1 MMIKKR
7 NELKSG
13 VILTYINLITSNV
26 ISILYTPFILRTL
39 GQAEYGVYTLVWS
52 IVNYLTVLDLG
63 FSNAIIRYASK
74 YKAEKQKEKEASL
87 YGTFLIIYLFI
98 GLAAVA
104 ACSVIKAN
112 FGSFAKGLTTGEV
125 DTALRLIM
133 IGSINIAISFPFSV
147 FRGIVNVSEK
157 FTFIKVADLV
167 RTLLTP
173 VTTFAV
179 LLNGGGSAG
188 LMWAYTLISIAVFA
202 AYVYYSFAV
211 LHQKISF
218 KRCEGGILKEIAVY
232 SFYTFLGTV
241 VDKIYW
247 GTDQVILSNKADAQS
262 IAVYSIGSSFPGY
275 FISFSTAISGVLL
288 PRITKVSA
296 EKKEN
301 AAKELSEWFI
311 KVGRLQ
317 FWVLSLVLLGFVF
330 VGKEFICIWA
340 GNDYAPAYWI
350 ALIIMIPSIVSLS
363 QNTGI
368 SILQAQNKIKF
379 RTVSYA
385 FIAIFNIFVS
395 LALVEQYGGIGCA
408 IGTSLGTLLGPIIL
422 MNVYYKK
429 AIRLDIGGY
438 WKNFVSM
445 LKAWIV
451 PIIVGIIMKNFITVI
466 GYVSLLA
473 FAILFSAVFFVSA
486 YLFGFNQYEKILVSS
501 FLGRLKRSKKE

>member
-1 MMIKKR
+1 MVEKR

-13 VILTYINLITSNV
+13 VILTYINLLTSNIV
-26 ISILYTPFILRTL
+26 SILYTPFILRTL
-39 GQAEYGVYTLVWS
+39 GQGEYGVYTLVWT

-63 FSNAIIRYASK
+63 LSNAIIRYASK

-87 YGTFLIIYLFI
+87 YGNFLIIYLVI
-98 GLAAVA
+98 GLVA
-104 ACSVIKAN
+104 IVACTVIKAN
-112 FGSFAKGLTTGEV
+112 FSGFAKGLTTGEIEI
-125 DTALRLIM
+125 ALQLIM

-147 FRGIVNVSEK
+147 FRGIVNVSER

-173 VTTFAV
+173 VTTFMV
-179 LLNGGGSAG
+179 LFNGGGSVG
-188 LMWAYTLISIAVFA
+188 LMWAYTLISAAVFV
-202 AYVYYSFAV
+202 AYTYYSFAV

-218 KRCEGGILKEIAVY
+218 KRCEDGILKSIAVY
-232 SFYTFLGTV
+232 SLYTFLGTII
-241 VDKIYW
+241 DKIYW
-247 GTDQVILSNKADAQS
+247 GTDQIILSNKADAQS
-262 IAVYSIGSSFPGY
+262 IAIYSIGSSFPGY

-288 PRITKVSA
+288 PRITKVFS

-301 AAKELSEWFI
+301 ATKELSEWFI

-317 FWVLSLVLLGFVF
+317 FWVLSLVLLGFIF
-330 VGKEFICIWA
+330 IGKEFISIWA

-379 RTVSYA
+379 RTISYV

-395 LALVEQYGGIGCA
+395 LALVGKYGGIGCA
-408 IGTSLGTLLGPIIL
+408 IGTSIGTLLGPIML
-422 MNVYYKK
+422 MNIYYKK
-429 AIRLDIGGY
+429 VIQLDIGRY
-438 WKNFVSM
+438 WKNFASM

-451 PIIVGIIMKNFITVI
+451 PIIAGIIMKNFIAVT
-466 GYVSLLA
+466 GYVSLLL
-473 FAILFSAVFFVSA
+473 FALLFSAVFFVTA
-486 YLFGFNQYEKILVSS
+486 YLFGFNQYEKDIVYSAV
-501 FLGRLKRSKKE
+501 GRLRRNRKE